1 MNRIDRVSA
10 ILIHLQTKKY
20 VPADELARR
29 FEISKRTVY
38 RDIRAL
44 DEAGIPL
51 GTEPGK
57 GYFLVDGFHLP
68 PVMFTKD
75 EASALL
81 MAEKMVEKLTD
92 QSVNKH
98 FQSAMYKIKSVLPEV
113 DKQYLEDLQ
122 SNIEVFYS
130 LKSDFS
136 NNYISEIQF
145 AMAHKRLMTIDY
157 QSISKDEETCN
168 RVLEPVGLC
177 FYSLGWHLIAYCQL
191 RNDYRDFRVDR
202 IKHLKV
208 LEHTFKS
215 RQNLSVKEY
224 FYNLSRAN
232 TDLKEICLRFD
243 KSAALQIQTIKY
255 YYGFI
260 DEEVNGSTV
269 DMTFITNDLKY
280 MARWLLMYA
289 DAVDIVSPDELRNLM
304 REHIS
309 SIKNRFLQIS

>member
-1 MNRIDRVSA
+1 MNRIDRLSA

-20 VPADELARR
+20 VTADELAQR
-29 FEISKRTVY
+29 FDLSKRTVY

-44 DEAGIPL
+44 EEAGIPL
-51 GTEPGK
+51 GAEPGK
-57 GYFLVDGFHLP
+57 GYFIVDGFHLP

-81 MAEKMVEKLTD
+81 TAGKMVEKLTD

-98 FQSAMYKIKSVLPEV
+98 FQSAMYKIKSVLPDV

-136 NNYISEIQF
+136 NNYISEIQS
-145 AMAHKRLMTIDY
+145 AMVHKRLITIDY

-168 RVLEPVGLC
+168 RVLEPLGLC

-202 IKHLKV
+202 IKQLKI
-208 LEHTFKS
+208 LDQTFIL
-215 RQNLSVKEY
+215 RQNLTVKDY
-224 FYNLSRAN
+224 FYNLTQAN
-232 TDLKEICLRFD
+232 TEFKEICLRFD

-260 DEEVNGSTV
+260 DEEINETTV
-269 DMTFITNDLKY
+269 DMTFITNDMKY

-289 DAVDIVSPDELRNLM
+289 DGFEIVSPDELRILI

-309 SIKNRFLQIS
+309 AIKNQFL

>member
-1 MNRIDRVSA
+1 MNRIDRLSA

-20 VPADELARR
+20 VTADELAQR
-29 FEISKRTVY
+29 FELSKRTVY
-38 RDIRAL
+38 RDILAL
-44 DEAGIPL
+44 EEAGIPL
-51 GTEPGK
+51 GAEPGK
-57 GYFLVDGFHLP
+57 GYFIVDGFHLP

-81 MAEKMVEKLTD
+81 TAGKMVEKLTD

-98 FQSAMYKIKSVLPEV
+98 FQSAMYKIKSVLPDV

-136 NNYISEIQF
+136 NNYISEIQS
-145 AMAHKRLMTIDY
+145 AMVHKRLITIDY

-168 RVLEPVGLC
+168 RVLEPMGLC

-202 IKHLKV
+202 IKQLKI
-208 LEHTFKS
+208 LDQTFKR
-215 RQNLSVKEY
+215 RQNLTVKEY
-224 FYNLSRAN
+224 FYNLTQAN
-232 TDLKEICLRFD
+232 TEFKEICLRFD

-260 DEEVNGSTV
+260 DEELNGSTV
-269 DMTFITNDLKY
+269 DMTFITNDMKY

-289 DAVDIVSPDELRNLM
+289 DGFEIVSPDELRILM
-304 REHIS
+304 RE
-309 SIKNRFLQIS
+309 QISALKNHFL

>member
-1 MNRIDRVSA
+1 MNRIDRLSA

-20 VPADELARR
+20 VTADELAQR
-29 FEISKRTVY
+29 FELSKRTVY
-38 RDIRAL
+38 RDILAL
-44 DEAGIPL
+44 EEAGIPL
-51 GTEPGK
+51 GAEPGK
-57 GYFLVDGFHLP
+57 GYFIVDGFHLP

-81 MAEKMVEKLTD
+81 TAGKMVEKLTD

-98 FQSAMYKIKSVLPEV
+98 FQSAMYKIKSVLPDV

-136 NNYISEIQF
+136 NNYISEIQS
-145 AMAHKRLMTIDY
+145 AMVHKRLITIDY

-168 RVLEPVGLC
+168 RVLEPMGLC

-202 IKHLKV
+202 IKQLKI
-208 LEHTFKS
+208 LDQTFKR
-215 RQNLSVKEY
+215 RQNLTVKEY
-224 FYNLSRAN
+224 FYNLTQAN
-232 TDLKEICLRFD
+232 TEFKEICLRFD

-260 DEEVNGSTV
+260 DEELNGSTV
-269 DMTFITNDLKY
+269 DMTFITNDMKY

-289 DAVDIVSPDELRNLM
+289 DGFEIVSPDELRILM
-304 REHIS
+304 REKIS
-309 SIKNRFLQIS
+309 ALKNHFL

>member
-1 MNRIDRVSA
+1 MNRIDRLSA

-20 VPADELARR
+20 VTADELAQR
-29 FEISKRTVY
+29 FELSKRTVY

-44 DEAGIPL
+44 EEAGIPL
-51 GTEPGK
+51 GAEPGK
-57 GYFLVDGFHLP
+57 GYFIVDGFHLP
-68 PVMFTKD
+68 PVMFTKG

-81 MAEKMVEKLTD
+81 TAGKMVEKLTD

-98 FQSAMYKIKSVLPEV
+98 FQSAIYKIKSVLPDV

-136 NNYISEIQF
+136 NNYISEIQS
-145 AMAHKRLMTIDY
+145 AMVHKRLIIIDY

-168 RVLEPVGLC
+168 RVLEPLGLC

-202 IKHLKV
+202 IKQLKI
-208 LEHTFKS
+208 LDQTFTY
-215 RQNLSVKEY
+215 RQNLTVKEY
-224 FYNLSRAN
+224 FYNLTQAN
-232 TDLKEICLRFD
+232 TEFKEICLRFD

-260 DEEVNGSTV
+260 DEELNGTTV

-289 DAVDIVSPDELRNLM
+289 DGFEIVSPDELRILM

-309 SIKNRFLQIS
+309 AIKNHFL

>member
-1 MNRIDRVSA
+1 MNRIDRLSA

-20 VPADELARR
+20 VTADELAQR
-29 FEISKRTVY
+29 FELSKRTVY

-44 DEAGIPL
+44 EEAGIPL
-51 GTEPGK
+51 GAEAGK
-57 GYFLVDGFHLP
+57 GYFIVDGYHLP

-81 MAEKMVEKLTD
+81 TAGKMVEKLTD

-98 FQSAMYKIKSVLPEV
+98 FQSAMYKIKSVLPDV

-145 AMAHKRLMTIDY
+145 AMVHKRLITIDY

-168 RVLEPVGLC
+168 RVLEPLGLC
-177 FYSLGWHLIAYCQL
+177 FYSLGWHLIAYCRL

-202 IKHLKV
+202 IKQLKI
-208 LEHTFKS
+208 LDQTFKH
-215 RQNLSVKEY
+215 RQNLTVKEY
-224 FYNLSRAN
+224 FLNLTQTSAEF
-232 TDLKEICLRFD
+232 KEICLRFD
-243 KSAALQIQTIKY
+243 KSAAMQIQTIKY

-260 DEEVNGSTV
+260 DEEINGSTV
-269 DMTFITNDLKY
+269 DMTFITNDMKY

-289 DAVDIVSPDELRNLM
+289 DAFEIVSPNELKILM
-304 REHIS
+304 MEHIS
-309 SIKNRFLQIS
+309 AIKNRFL